1 MSGKEKNFLQLRTA
15 GCFIKFMKNKDNVIL
30 LMEETGCE
38 QREAEL
44 ALALSGNDL
53 EKAITKIGILL
64 KFITA
69 FKIKFILPQ
78 ENIYGLM
85 HIAVNMKN
93 AEILRLSMVASR
105 NPAVYENSAS
115 MDWFSFEKAIF
126 SCRLDSGAMENYTQN
141 IEEKLKRHIA
151 KELKLIPLISREEM
165 LKIIK
170 TFFSPVAAEA
180 EIISEELSLTQFK
193 KLPDYDNKQN
203 ETSFTGYDLGFVR
216 LDVEILEDLNGKPA
230 GKLAEGDTVLS
241 MITDERDIAH
251 YLAHLIGGRKDGN
264 MIPLPAMV
272 KKIAAKNDD
281 FEIQLHYAPSITGVA
296 KIGSKTLL
304 KVLETKNR
312 PWWRKIMPW

>member
-1 MSGKEKNFLQLRTA
+1 M
-15 GCFIKFMKNKDNVIL
+15 KDNIKL

-38 QREAEL
+38 QGEAEL
-44 ALALSGNDL
+44 ALLLSGDDL

-69 FKIKFILPQ
+69 FKIKLILPQ
-78 ENIYGLM
+78 ENIYVLM

-93 AEILRLSMVASR
+93 AEILRFSMVASH
-105 NPAVYENSAS
+105 NPAVYENSAA

-126 SCRLDSGAMENYTQN
+126 SCRLDAGAMEDYTQN
-141 IEEKLKRHIA
+141 IEQKLKEHIA
-151 KELKLIPLISREEM
+151 KELKLRPLISSDEIS
-165 LKIIK
+165 KIINL
-170 TFFSPVAAEA
+170 FFTPVTVNT
-180 EIISEELSLTQFK
+180 EIISEELTLTQFK

-230 GKLAEGDTVLS
+230 GKLSEGDSVLS

-251 YLAHLIGGRKDGN
+251 YLAHLIGGRKDGS
-264 MIPLPAMV
+264 MVPLPALV
-272 KKIAAKNDD
+272 KKITAKNDD
-281 FEIQLHYAPSITGVA
+281 FEIQLHYAPSITGIA
-296 KIGSKTLL
+296 KIGNKTLL
-304 KVLETKNR
+304 KVLDSKNQ

>member
-1 MSGKEKNFLQLRTA
+1 
-15 GCFIKFMKNKDNVIL
+15 MKDKDNVIL

-38 QREAEL
+38 QGEAEL
-44 ALALSGNDL
+44 ALILSDNDL

-69 FKIKFILPQ
+69 FKIKLILP
-78 ENIYGLM
+78 EKNIYGLI
-85 HIAVNMKN
+85 HIAVNIKT
-93 AEILRLSMVASR
+93 AEILRFSMVASH
-105 NPAVYENSAS
+105 NPSVYENSAS

-126 SCRLDSGAMENYTQN
+126 SYRLDTGAMEDYTQN
-141 IEEKLKRHIA
+141 VEEKLKQYIA
-151 KELKLIPLISREEM
+151 RELKLLPRIFKEEM
-165 LKIIK
+165 SKIILS
-170 TFFSPVAAEA
+170 FFDPVVVQT
-180 EIISEELSLTQFK
+180 EIISEELNLTQFK
-193 KLPDYDNKQN
+193 KLPDYNNKQN

-230 GKLAEGDTVLS
+230 GKLSEGDVVLS

-251 YLAHLIGGRKDGN
+251 YLAHLIGGRKDGI

-272 KKIAAKNDD
+272 KKITAKNDD
-281 FEIQLHYAPSITGVA
+281 FEIHLHYAPSITGVA

-304 KVLETKNR
+304 KVLETKNQ